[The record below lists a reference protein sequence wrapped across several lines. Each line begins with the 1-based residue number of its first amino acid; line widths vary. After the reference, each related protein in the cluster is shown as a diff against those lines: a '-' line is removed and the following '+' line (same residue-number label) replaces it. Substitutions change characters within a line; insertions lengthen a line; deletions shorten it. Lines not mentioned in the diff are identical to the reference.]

1 MNHLSKGDI
10 WLGETPNHKPGPYLI
25 MTRNEAIP
33 VLTRVL
39 AAPVTTTTRGIAS
52 EVPLGEAEG
61 LRTACAASMDNLVT
75 IRKSMLVRK
84 LGALSP
90 SRMGEACEALRAAT
104 DC

>member
-1 MNHLSKGDI
+1 MSHISKGDI
-10 WLGETPNHKPGPYLI
+10 WWGETPHWKPRPYLI

-33 VLTRVL
+33 VLTRVV

-52 EVPLGEAEG
+52 EVPLGEGEG
-61 LRTACAASMDNLVT
+61 LRTSCAASMDNLVT

-84 LGALSP
+84 LGSLSP
-90 SRMGEACEALRAAT
+90 DRLREACEALRAAT

>member
-1 MNHLSKGDI
+1 MNLLSKGDI
-10 WLGETPNHKPGPYLI
+10 WWGETPHWKPRPYLI

-33 VLTRVL
+33 VMTRVL
-39 AAPVTTTTRGIAS
+39 AAPVTATIRDIAS
-52 EVPLGEAEG
+52 EVPLGEGEG
-61 LRTACAASMDNLVT
+61 LHTSCVASMDNLVT

-84 LGALSP
+84 LGSLSA